1 MEIISESPSMHPSM
15 LYPLLLMA
23 FAFKFYFVWLLTIRM
38 RNEILSRER
47 ATNWVK
53 TLAGEN

>member
-1 MEIISESPSMHPSM
+1 MDPSM
-15 LYPLLLMA
+15 LWPLLIMA
-23 FAFKFYFVWLLTIRM
+23 TAFKVYFVWLLFVRI

-53 TLAGEN
+53 KLVTGN